1 MEIEM
6 KTQNVFEDFKASF
19 EKQNFI
25 LKVSVL
31 VIVGLL
37 TACLFM
43 INANKTLFLKVNS
56 EYLTK
61 EMPMKDICFFSIRT
75 IVDKK
80 LSTSF
85 ITSQIKD
92 YFKENRRVSINA
104 SKIYDPII
112 LSENKCKVIIND
124 HDKLKAFVLTMEK
137 NMSNPFLYKTVDI
150 NEVVI
155 DEKEVK

>member
-1 MEIEM
+1 MN
-6 KTQNVFEDFKASF
+6 TQNVFEDFKASF
-19 EKQNFI
+19 EKQNLL
-25 LKVSVL
+25 LKFSML
-31 VIVGLL
+31 IIVGLL

-61 EMPMKDICFFSIRT
+61 EMPMKDICFFSIKT

-85 ITSQIKD
+85 ITSHIKE
-92 YFKENRRVSINA
+92 YFKENRRVAINA
-104 SKIYDPII
+104 TKIYDPII
-112 LSENKCKVIIND
+112 LSANKCKVIIND

-137 NMSNPFLYKTVDI
+137 NDANPFLFKTIDI

>member
-1 MEIEM
+1 M

-25 LKVSVL
+25 LKFSIL

-37 TACLFM
+37 SACLFM
-43 INANKTLFLKVNS
+43 INANKTMFLKLNS

-61 EMPMKDICFFSIRT
+61 EMPMKDICYFSIKT

-85 ITSQIKD
+85 ISSQIKD
-92 YFKENRRVSINA
+92 YFKENRKVAINA
-104 SKIYDPII
+104 SKIYDPIV
-112 LSENKCKVIIND
+112 LSVNKCKVIIND
-124 HDKLKAFVLTMEK
+124 QDKLKAFILTMEK
-137 NMSNPFLYKTVDI
+137 NVSNPFLFKTVDI

-155 DEKEVK
+155 NEKEVK

>member
-1 MEIEM
+1 M

-25 LKVSVL
+25 LKFSIL

-37 TACLFM
+37 SACLFM
-43 INANKTLFLKVNS
+43 INANKTMFLKLNS

-61 EMPMKDICFFSIRT
+61 EMPMKDICYFSIKT

-85 ITSQIKD
+85 ISSQIKD
-92 YFKENRRVSINA
+92 YFKENRKVAINA
-104 SKIYDPII
+104 SKIYDPIV
-112 LSENKCKVIIND
+112 LSENKCKVIVND
-124 HDKLKAFVLTMEK
+124 QDKLKAFILTMEK
-137 NMSNPFLYKTVDI
+137 NVSNPFLFKTVDI

-155 DEKEVK
+155 NEKEVK

>member
-1 MEIEM
+1 MEREM
-6 KTQNVFEDFKASF
+6 NKQNVFDEFKASF
-19 EKQNFI
+19 EKQNLI
-25 LKVSVL
+25 LKISML
-31 VIVGLL
+31 LIVGLL

-43 INANKTLFLKVNS
+43 INANKTLFLKINS

-61 EMPMKDICFFSIRT
+61 EMPMKDICFFSIKT

-85 ITSQIKD
+85 ITGQIKE
-92 YFKENRRVSINA
+92 YFKENRRVAINA
-104 SKIYDPII
+104 SKIYDPIV

-124 HDKLKAFVLTMEK
+124 HDKLKAFVLTLEK
-137 NMSNPFLYKTVDI
+137 NASNPFLFKTVDI

>member
-1 MEIEM
+1 M
-6 KTQNVFEDFKASF
+6 KTQNVFEDFKATF

-25 LKVSVL
+25 LKISIL

-37 TACLFM
+37 SACLFM
-43 INANKTLFLKVNS
+43 INANKTMFLKLNS

-61 EMPMKDICFFSIRT
+61 EMPMKDICYFSIKT

-85 ITSQIKD
+85 ISSQIKD
-92 YFKENRRVSINA
+92 YFKENRKVAINA
-104 SKIYDPII
+104 SKIYDPIV
-112 LSENKCKVIIND
+112 LSENKCKVFVND
-124 HDKLKAFVLTMEK
+124 QDKLKAFILTMEK
-137 NMSNPFLYKTVDI
+137 NVSNPFLFKTVDI

-155 DEKEVK
+155 NEKEVK

>member
-1 MEIEM
+1 M
-6 KTQNVFEDFKASF
+6 KTQTVFEDFKASF

-25 LKVSVL
+25 LKISIL

-37 TACLFM
+37 SACLFM
-43 INANKTLFLKVNS
+43 INANKTMFLKLNS

-61 EMPMKDICFFSIRT
+61 EMSMKDICYFSIIT

-85 ITSQIKD
+85 ISSQIKD
-92 YFKENRRVSINA
+92 YFKENRKVAINA
-104 SKIYDPII
+104 SKIYDPIV

-124 HDKLKAFVLTMEK
+124 QDKLKAFILTMEK
-137 NMSNPFLYKTVDI
+137 NVSNPFLFKTVDI

-155 DEKEVK
+155 NEKEVK

>member
-1 MEIEM
+1 M

-25 LKVSVL
+25 LKISIL

-37 TACLFM
+37 SACLFM
-43 INANKTLFLKVNS
+43 INANKTMFLKLNS

-61 EMPMKDICFFSIRT
+61 EMPMKDICYFSIKT

-85 ITSQIKD
+85 ISSQIKD
-92 YFKENRRVSINA
+92 YFKENRKVAINA
-104 SKIYDPII
+104 SKIYDPIV
-112 LSENKCKVIIND
+112 LSENKCKVIVND
-124 HDKLKAFVLTMEK
+124 QDKLKAFILTMEK
-137 NMSNPFLYKTVDI
+137 NVSNPFLFKTVDI

-155 DEKEVK
+155 NEKEVK

>member
-1 MEIEM
+1 M
-6 KTQNVFEDFKASF
+6 KTQNVFEDFKATF

-25 LKVSVL
+25 LKISIL

-37 TACLFM
+37 SACLFM
-43 INANKTLFLKVNS
+43 INANKTMFLKLNS

-61 EMPMKDICFFSIRT
+61 EMPMKDICYFSIKT

-85 ITSQIKD
+85 ISSQIKD
-92 YFKENRRVSINA
+92 YFKENRKVAIDA
-104 SKIYDPII
+104 SKIYDPIV
-112 LSENKCKVIIND
+112 LSVNKCKVIIND
-124 HDKLKAFVLTMEK
+124 QDKLKAFILTMEK
-137 NMSNPFLYKTVDI
+137 NVSNPFLFKTVDI

-155 DEKEVK
+155 NEKEVK

>member
-1 MEIEM
+1 MM

-25 LKVSVL
+25 LKISIL

-37 TACLFM
+37 SACLFM
-43 INANKTLFLKVNS
+43 INANKTMFLKLNS

-61 EMPMKDICFFSIRT
+61 EMPMKDICYFSIKT

-85 ITSQIKD
+85 ISSQIKD
-92 YFKENRRVSINA
+92 YFKENRKVAINA
-104 SKIYDPII
+104 SKIYDPIV
-112 LSENKCKVIIND
+112 LSENKCKVIINEQ
-124 HDKLKAFVLTMEK
+124 DKLKAFILTMEK
-137 NMSNPFLYKTVDI
+137 NVSNPFLFKTVDI

-155 DEKEVK
+155 SEKEVK